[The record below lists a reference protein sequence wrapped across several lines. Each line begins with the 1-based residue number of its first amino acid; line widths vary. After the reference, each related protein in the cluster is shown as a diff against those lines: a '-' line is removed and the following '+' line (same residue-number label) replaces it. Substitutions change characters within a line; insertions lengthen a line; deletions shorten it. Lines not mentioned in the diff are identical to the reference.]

1 MNDHDQ
7 KTDSFDALR
16 RAPITSA
23 SDEVIHSLILSLAWF
38 LAGRAIQKAKASARV
53 A

>member
-1 MNDHDQ
+1 MNENVQ
-7 KTDSFDALR
+7 KADSFEVLKR
-16 RAPITSA
+16 NPITSA